1 MRLRTIVYITLLS
14 VDQLQYSEFILSIS
28 DPSCIYISRVEEL
41 NGVAILEL
49 SPNLVLYI
57 VDRLFGGK
65 GSATDEARPITTIE
79 QTIMKKIV
87 EKAMENLSTAWQQVA
102 PLTFIL
108 EGFESNP
115 DVVQI
120 APPGETVITISLEIK
135 IQDTSSLMN
144 ICFPYLILE
153 DIISKLNV
161 QHFISMSRKDVSDEQ
176 SEEDNPEEPYEG
188 QEPEEPEL
196 HTGEPDEARD
206 AEPATETL
214 SEGRK
219 INWLS
224 IAAIALGAFGLFIG
238 FSAKRSVS
246 SLRTET
252 EQVTSSKGRLA
263 YLEDQ
268 IKSIER
274 RLVNVGAETV
284 HNKNQIRGVR
294 EQVVRTLDSI
304 SHEVLL
310 SQNQVNTGTTRTER
324 PSGGSITRERPDST
338 ASYQREG
345 VSAPPASGFH
355 SIRPGDTFGK
365 IARQY
370 GVSVE
375 AIFQANPKVD
385 PCRLQIGQRIRI
397 PEGSALFANG

>member
-1 MRLRTIVYITLLS
+1 MAEILSQKEIDALLSSVSDEDMGGDIDTEDDEDVAVEGRAANVYDFKHPNRVSKDQLRTLQTIHETFAKTFNAYLAVRLRTIVDINLIS

-28 DPSCIYISRVEEL
+28 DPSCIYIFRVEEL

-161 QHFISMSRKDVSDEQ
+161 QHFISMSRKDISDEQ
-176 SEEDNPEEPYEG
+176 S
-188 QEPEEPEL
+188 QII
-196 HTGEPDEARD
+196 DER
-206 AEPATETL
+206 L
-214 SEGRK
+214 K
-219 INWLS
+219 L
-224 IAAIALGAFGLFIG
+224 
-238 FSAKRSVS
+238 S
-246 SLRTET
+246 SLPIVAFLGRTEIAFKDLT
-252 EQVTSSKGRLA
+252 NLKIGDVIRLKNKVDDLLEVTIG
-263 YLEDQ
+263 
-268 IKSIER
+268 
-274 RLVNVGAETV
+274 G
-284 HNKNQIRGVR
+284 NKKFLG
-294 EQVVRTLDSI
+294 
-304 SHEVLL
+304 
-310 SQNQVNTGTTRTER
+310 
-324 PSGGSITRERPDST
+324 
-338 ASYQREG
+338 
-345 VSAPPASGFH
+345 
-355 SIRPGDTFGK
+355 RPGIKGK
-365 IARQY
+365 KK
-370 GVSVE
+370 
-375 AIFQANPKVD
+375 AIKIVRNVTD
-385 PCRLQIGQRIRI
+385 NDIEEHELI
-397 PEGSALFANG
+397 